1 MSQDLSPLTGTA
13 DAPKG
18 LQRRQVL
25 KAAAWAA
32 PVLVLTTAVP
42 AASASHGVVTAV
54 LNQAAATGPGI
65 GANRHNIF
73 LNLTST
79 YPTDESVSIEWDAL
93 PSQLTWEV
101 GPETEATVAANTSP
115 AAASSMGRI
124 HITGPKG
131 TYTITGTVT
140 LPEGG
145 TVPVSVDV
153 TK

>member
-1 MSQDLSPLTGTA
+1 MSQDLSPLHENA
-13 DAPKG
+13 APKG

-25 KAAAWAA
+25 KGAAWAA
-32 PVLVLTTAVP
+32 PVVVLTAAVP
-42 AASASHGVVTAV
+42 AASASHGVITAFLTEAV
-54 LNQAAATGPGI
+54 ATGA

-79 YPTDESVSIEWDAL
+79 YVIDQSVTVEWDAL
-93 PSQLTWEV
+93 PSQLTWEA
-101 GPETEATVAANTSP
+101 GPVTGATVAANTSDP
-115 AAASSMGRI
+115 AATSMGRI
-124 HITGPKG
+124 HITGRPG

-145 TVPVSVDV
+145 IVDVSVDV